1 MIGFLVV
8 LGWAVALYLLALSR
22 IAPGIKV
29 LVLTAPPVAAVVW
42 LLDVVLEERAVAFV
56 VGAVFLVVLIALNGL
71 LAHPRLPTWTKTTVF
86 GTVPVAAPAW
96 LLVVT
101 ADDTLKDPGEDPC
114 SMHYGGVGVSKA
126 FPPQAY
132 CSCGSSVWTQRP
144 PGEPPWR
151 VRPLR
156 RTRRS
161 SRRAGSS
168 PERGAI
174 FSQFIRGFH
183 SPLADPSRIPHKCS
197 PCMARK
203 LDPWGPTGLV
213 RRVRATRLG
222 P

>member
-132 CSCGSSVWTQRP
+132 CLHEGGGTDNLASGAQFVFWVCFVSSLLLLGAGLWEV
-144 PGEPPWR
+144 
-151 VRPLR
+151 VRDP
-156 RTRRS
+156 RTFVR
-161 SRRAGSS
+161 
-168 PERGAI
+168 
-174 FSQFIRGFH
+174 QFRTDTWLSG
-183 SPLADPSRIPHKCS
+183 
-197 PCMARK
+197 
-203 LDPWGPTGLV
+203 
-213 RRVRATRLG
+213 
-222 P
+222 